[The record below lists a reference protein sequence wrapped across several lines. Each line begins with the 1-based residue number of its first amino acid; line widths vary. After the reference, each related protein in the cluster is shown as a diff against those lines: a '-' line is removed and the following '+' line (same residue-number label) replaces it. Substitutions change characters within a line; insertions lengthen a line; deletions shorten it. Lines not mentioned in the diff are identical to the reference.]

1 MSCGGKGSESFPAA
15 PPVPNFIAPYP
26 VSETMDPQGALQ
38 PNGSVMPAM
47 GPDPTLF
54 GALGS
59 VADDDAELM
68 RMMHNRAVG
77 QAVQELGLSQEAAAQ
92 LMPMMPAL
100 QQDSSAAFAMAGLQ
114 GMGDPLGG
122 GPLAAAAA
130 AAAAAGFAAAG
141 LPPMQ
146 GMPPPPGMMGAGPS
160 DDGSSASTA
169 LVAADGVAEDGSLVQ
184 GEQSYTCTVC
194 RKVRAPPATA
204 APERASAPAARPQRP
219 DAPGAP
225 GGRSPTHAPYHH
237 SRSSSAR

>member
-1 MSCGGKGSESFPAA
+1 
-15 PPVPNFIAPYP
+15 
-26 VSETMDPQGALQ
+26 
-38 PNGSVMPAM
+38 
-47 GPDPTLF
+47 
-54 GALGS
+54 
-59 VADDDAELM
+59 
-68 RMMHNRAVG
+68 
-77 QAVQELGLSQEAAAQ
+77 
-92 LMPMMPAL
+92 MPMMPAL

-194 RKVRAPPATA
+194 RKVRARARDRRARASERARRAPPAPPT
-204 APERASAPAARPQRP
+204 PPRQTK
-219 DAPGAP
+219 
-225 GGRSPTHAPYHH
+225 SPTHAPYTTTSGLQARDEPDLPHDDAPAAA
-237 SRSSSAR
+237 SSPR

>member
-1 MSCGGKGSESFPAA
+1 M
-15 PPVPNFIAPYP
+15 PNFIAPYP
-26 VSETMDPQGALQ
+26 VSETMDAAAHLRMPD
-38 PNGSVMPAM
+38 GSGVSNPM

-146 GMPPPPGMMGAGPS
+146 GIPPPPGMMGAGPS

-194 RKVRAPPATA
+194 RKARALPATA
-204 APERASAPAARPQRP
+204 APERASAPAARPRRPQRP
-219 DAPGAP
+219 RRPLA
-225 GGRSPTHAPYHH
+225 HAPYHHHH

>member
-1 MSCGGKGSESFPAA
+1 MGIGVEAGNSAHDN
-15 PPVPNFIAPYP
+15 PPPPNFIAPYP
-26 VSETMDPQGALQ
+26 VSMELGANGALQ
-38 PNGSVMPAM
+38 PDGSAMGISNPM

-100 QQDSSAAFAMAGLQ
+100 QQDSSAAFTMAGLQ

-194 RKVRAPPATA
+194 RKVRARRPRPPR
-204 APERASAPAARPQRP
+204 PSERASAPAARPQRP
-219 DAPGAP
+219 RRPRCP
-225 GGRSPTHAPYHH
+225 
-237 SRSSSAR
+237 

>member
-1 MSCGGKGSESFPAA
+1 MGIGVEAGNSAHDN
-15 PPVPNFIAPYP
+15 PPPPNFIAPYP
-26 VSETMDPQGALQ
+26 VSMELGANGALQ
-38 PNGSVMPAM
+38 PDGSGSNYNAM
-47 GPDPTLF
+47 SADPTLF

-130 AAAAAGFAAAG
+130 AAAC
-141 LPPMQ
+141 
-146 GMPPPPGMMGAGPS
+146 
-160 DDGSSASTA
+160 DR
-169 LVAADGVAEDGSLVQ
+169 ADGGSATGAHAEA
-184 GEQSYTCTVC
+184 
-194 RKVRAPPATA
+194 VRD
-204 APERASAPAARPQRP
+204 QR
-219 DAPGAP
+219 
-225 GGRSPTHAPYHH
+225 
-237 SRSSSAR
+237 

>member
-1 MSCGGKGSESFPAA
+1 M
-15 PPVPNFIAPYP
+15 PNFIAPYP
-26 VSETMDPQGALQ
+26 VSETMDAAAHLRMPD
-38 PNGSVMPAM
+38 GSGVSNPM

-130 AAAAAGFAAAG
+130 AAAAAAGFAAAG

-146 GMPPPPGMMGAGPS
+146 GIPPPPGMMGAGPS

-194 RKVRAPPATA
+194 RKVRALPATA
-204 APERASAPAARPQRP
+204 APERASAPAARPRRPQRP
-219 DAPGAP
+219 RRPWRTLPETDAPC
-225 GGRSPTHAPYHH
+225 HHHH

>member
-1 MSCGGKGSESFPAA
+1 MGIGVEAGNSTHDN
-15 PPVPNFIAPYP
+15 PPPPKFIAPYP
-26 VSETMDPQGALQ
+26 VSMELGANAALQ
-38 PNGSVMPAM
+38 PDGSGSNYNGMSA
-47 GPDPTLF
+47 DPTLF

-146 GMPPPPGMMGAGPS
+146 GMPPPPGLMGAGPS

-204 APERASAPAARPQRP
+204 APARASAPAARPRRP
-219 DAPGAP
+219 RRPRRP
-225 GGRSPTHAPYHH
+225 
-237 SRSSSAR
+237 